1 MVDLAGRMNCPIC
14 GRKAMLHDK
23 EYINGDFKKIR
34 NIYECENCE
43 LFFRMP
49 RGGMKKR
56 SYINL
61 NEDARGDLVDL
72 TETIA
77 SVKYG
82 FTEVD

>member
-1 MVDLAGRMNCPIC
+1 MFCPIC

-23 EYINGDFKKIR
+23 EYINGNFKSIR

-43 LFFRMP
+43 MFFRMP

-61 NEDARGDLVDL
+61 NEDKRSDLVDL
-72 TETIA
+72 TETI
-77 SVKYG
+77 SSFEYG
-82 FTEVD
+82 FKEND